1 MNNLQD
7 LGKAIQKLLRQ
18 TIFILQENS
27 VAKALDTLVTTNGIL
42 YYNSRCVNGTLLLQ
56 TFTIFFFVFYLGGG
70 RASFF
75 FFLRKIISPDAI
87 D

>member
-56 TFTIFFFVFYLGGG
+56 TFTIFFLFFIT
-70 RASFF
+70 SFF